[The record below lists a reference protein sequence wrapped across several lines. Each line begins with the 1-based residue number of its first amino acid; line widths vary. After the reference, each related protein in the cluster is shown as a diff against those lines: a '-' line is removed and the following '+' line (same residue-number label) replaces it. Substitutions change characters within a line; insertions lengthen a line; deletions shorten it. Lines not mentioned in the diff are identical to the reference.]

1 MKSTGTLIV
10 VACAAVICGCAATVP
25 NELEV
30 ARRAYTQASS
40 GSAAQLAPAE
50 LHKAR
55 KALDLAEQSFAKD
68 ADSYQTRDLAYVAER
83 KAQMAEIY
91 ASIGIQQENKARSDT
106 KFQSTQGD
114 ILRETTQSLDEARTA
129 LAISEAVAEQ
139 VGLAAAERLAVEQEI
154 RLKSEEVARLEAEQ
168 RARPAGDQ
176 SAAVQRTPLQG
187 EGQDLSRAQ
196 TALAVSEYAGQVT
209 TDQLAVEQKARLE
222 AEQKAAA
229 QSLEMQETS
238 RQLSQARTALAVS
251 EAVSEQA
258 GLTAAQ
264 KAAADQKAQLEAGQ
278 KAQLEAGQKPAA
290 NSAPV
295 QDGTQNL
302 SRVETALAVSE
313 YAEKVATDQLAI
325 EQKARI
331 EAEHKTRLEVE
342 QKSAAQGLLMQR
354 TTQDL
359 SAAQKELAVSEQAG
373 QATSRQLATEQ
384 EARLAAEQKTIV
396 AEQKTTAAEA
406 LTTQAEAKTAA
417 AEAALAKLTATRED
431 ERGTIIT
438 LSGGLL
444 FRSNEATLMPG
455 AEAQLDQV
463 AAALVATSDR
473 NVIVEGYTDSEGS
486 TAYNLALSQRRADA
500 VRNYLVHQGYPA
512 ARLQAYGIGE
522 GSPIADNSTNAGRA
536 NNRRVE
542 IVLERMPMP

>member
-1 MKSTGTLIV
+1 MKSTGTLIM
-10 VACAAVICGCAATVP
+10 VACAALVCGCAATVP
-25 NELEV
+25 NELAV

-50 LHKAR
+50 LYKAR
-55 KALDLAEQSFAKD
+55 QALDLAEQSFAKD

-83 KAQMAEIY
+83 KAQMAEVY
-91 ASIGIQQENKARSDT
+91 ASIGIQQESKARSDT
-106 KFQSTQGD
+106 KFQTTQGD

-129 LAISEAVAEQ
+129 LAVSEAVAEQ
-139 VGLAAAERLAVEQEI
+139 VGLATAERLAVEQEM
-154 RLKSEEVARLEAEQ
+154 RLKAEREARLEAAAQ
-168 RARPAGDQ
+168 RTRAAGDQ

-187 EGQDLSRAQ
+187 EQQDLSRVQ
-196 TALAVSEYAGQVT
+196 TELAVSEYAGQVT

-229 QSLEMQETS
+229 QGLEMQETS

-264 KAAADQKAQLEAGQ
+264 QAAAEQKAQLEAGQ
-278 KAQLEAGQKPAA
+278 QPAA
-290 NSAPV
+290 DSAPV
-295 QDGTQNL
+295 QDGTQDL
-302 SRVETALAVSE
+302 SRVQTALAVSE
-313 YAEKVATDQLAI
+313 YAGQVATDQLAI

-331 EAEHKTRLEVE
+331 EAEQKTRIEVE
-342 QKSAAQGLLMQR
+342 QKSAAQSLLMQR

-359 SAAQKELAVSEQAG
+359 SEAQKELAVSEQAG
-373 QATSRQLATEQ
+373 LAASRQLATEQ
-384 EARLAAEQKTIV
+384 EGRLAAEQKTLA

-406 LTTQAEAKTAA
+406 LTTQAQAKTAA

-455 AEAQLDQV
+455 AAAQLDQV
-463 AAALVATSDR
+463 ALALAATNDR

-500 VRNYLVHQGYPA
+500 VRNYLVRQGYPA